1 MRQAI
6 LVVGGLSVISMVLQ
20 QQRAYASGTQLCNIC
35 PRCQESL
42 CHINGA
48 QIGGP
53 KDNGNVG
60 HGNTG
65 TANIGNGNVGSYN
78 VGNGNTGRNDIG
90 NGNTG
95 SNFVGDPI
103 PGVDCEH
110 PSSSQVLMRA
120 LTNSQMMQLT
130 LGLSLD
136 ITNSGHHGKYNS
148 QR

>member
-1 MRQAI
+1 MAI

-20 QQRAYASGTQLCNIC
+20 QQRAYASGTQYVIFVL
-35 PRCQESL
+35 
-42 CHINGA
+42 GA
-48 QIGGP
+48 KKAYVISMALRLAGP

-65 TANIGNGNVGSYN
+65 TANIGNGNVGSHN

-103 PGVDCEH
+103 PGVDCST
-110 PSSSQVLMRA
+110 PLNPRC
-120 LTNSQMMQLT
+120 
-130 LGLSLD
+130 
-136 ITNSGHHGKYNS
+136 
-148 QR
+148 